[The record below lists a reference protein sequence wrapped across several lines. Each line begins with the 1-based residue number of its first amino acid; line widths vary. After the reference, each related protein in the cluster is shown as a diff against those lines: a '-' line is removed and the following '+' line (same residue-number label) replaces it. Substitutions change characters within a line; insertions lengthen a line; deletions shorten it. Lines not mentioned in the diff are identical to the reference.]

1 MPDST
6 EFTVASI
13 KKILE
18 VWTWQKKKSKVVKL
32 SEGSQDKN
40 LGETLKLTDNTPEE
54 LREDNL
60 KEMRASKPVPDD
72 EEEDTEAVLE
82 NR

>member
-1 MPDST
+1 
-6 EFTVASI
+6 
-13 KKILE
+13 
-18 VWTWQKKKSKVVKL
+18 
-32 SEGSQDKN
+32 
-40 LGETLKLTDNTPEE
+40 

-60 KEMRASKPVPDD
+60 KEIRASKPVPDD